1 MIVIVRYNRLQ
12 VSQIA
17 IHITLTILD
26 GADDGHWLGW
36 LLLAVQY
43 QSPFPFCVSGHSV
56 AAHEQQA
63 LLVVP
68 RHEAALLQLLPVE
81 TQEPGEGA
89 FITHCVVG
97 RVVGADVGQM
107 KFGSLAVVVQ

>member
-1 MIVIVRYNRLQ
+1 LQ

-56 AAHEQQA
+56 ASHEQQA
-63 LLVVP
+63 VLPVP
-68 RHEAALLQLLPVE
+68 RHAAALLQTAPLDLQDE
-81 TQEPGEGA
+81 EGDC
-89 FITHCVVG
+89 FTHCVGG
-97 RVVGADVGQM
+97 RVAGAGVGQL
-107 KFGSLAVVVQ
+107 KFGSLAVSVQ